1 MAKLPIDDIAKAI
14 MKQIKGKPNQ
24 KVRYDFA
31 KETGTLGKKNPS
43 SKVTGKKAAERAR
56 EAVPKSS
63 SGARQSK
70 RKGTSTTGRPVGRIA
85 KTKPERKRRD
95 YISTK
100 NTGITTNDSQRRA
113 ANRETNRFLRIKD
126 DAPARGNKSTSKDM
140 PVDVKGSIIKPPSK
154 ATMRPAKPS
163 RESYESDQLRRD
175 LLADLRGGFGGK
187 KTPKKK
193 NVPAKTPKG
202 TAPAKKKE
210 TPKPTSKANTGS
222 KRSSS
227 RPTARPQP
235 MSEAD
240 RKNKAKLVEERAK
253 SREEFKSRAPR
264 KSAKDRYYNTDK

>member
-14 MKQIKGKPNQ
+14 MKQIGGKGNQ
-24 KVRYDFA
+24 KVRYGFA
-31 KETGTLGKKNPS
+31 KEAGALGKKNPS

-100 NTGITTNDSQRRA
+100 DTGITTNDSQRRA
-113 ANRETNRFLRIKD
+113 ANRQANKFIRMNSEGAK
-126 DAPARGNKSTSKDM
+126 ANKSTSKDM

-175 LLADLRGGFGGK
+175 LLADLRGGFGGSK
-187 KTPKKK
+187 APKKK

-222 KRSSS
+222 KKSSS
-227 RPTARPQP
+227 RPTARPKP
-235 MSEAD
+235 MSEAE
-240 RKNKAKLVEERAK
+240 RNKKAKLVQERDKA
-253 SREEFKSRAPR
+253 R
-264 KSAKDRYYNTDK
+264 KDVRSKIPKRDTKDRYYNTDK

>member
-14 MKQIKGKPNQ
+14 MKQIGGKGNQ
-24 KVRYDFA
+24 KVRYGFA
-31 KETGTLGKKNPS
+31 KEAGVLGKKNPA

-95 YISTK
+95 YVSTK
-100 NTGITTNDSQRRA
+100 DTGITTNDSQRRA
-113 ANRETNRFLRIKD
+113 ANRETNRYLRMNSEGAK
-126 DAPARGNKSTSKDM
+126 ANKSTSKDM

-175 LLADLRGGFGGK
+175 LLADLRGGFGGSK
-187 KTPKKK
+187 APKKK

-202 TAPAKKKE
+202 TMPAKKK
-210 TPKPTSKANTGS
+210 PASQPRSN
-222 KRSSS
+222 RPQSSS
-227 RPTARPQP
+227 KP
-235 MSEAD
+235 MA
-240 RKNKAKLVEERAK
+240 RKN
-253 SREEFKSRAPR
+253 PR
-264 KSAKDRYYNTDK
+264 NK